1 MASHVRRSL
10 TPPEV
15 VRGRGGQSL
24 LELSLV
30 VVVLSRRLAASRH
43 ISRKPKIVSRLHS
56 ATFTAAEPGTIIDF
70 GSESDRVRAA
80 ADARRCRS

>member
-10 TPPEV
+10 PPPEG

-56 ATFTAAEPGTIIDF
+56 ATFTAGDDF

-80 ADARRCRS
+80 ADARRCQS